1 MGRGT
6 AGGHPARLP
15 ELLIARPI
23 LPASAD
29 PGPVPGG
36 AQAGCRG
43 AGPGRLPGRGQRCFP
58 ELPWAQP
65 GLHRVCGAGPG
76 VPVVCRQ
83 DLRVTSGH
91 RRLCPSQTQSSAS
104 SSPRQGH
111 LGLVTGGHTGI
122 LTTPRH
128 WLAGSCAD
136 RAGAQPLWTPRC
148 PGPAP
153 APTSASAPAV
163 GHRPPGHSGTL
174 RTSGP
179 RTFRADGARGPVR
192 SGLAAPRPTG
202 GRGRRTSQ
210 KIPVLCGDPSPK
222 TLGPSQVSDS
232 AL

>member
-15 ELLIARPI
+15 ELLIAGPI

-91 RRLCPSQTQSSAS
+91 RRLCLSQTQSSAS

-111 LGLVTGGHTGI
+111 LGLVTGGHTRY
-122 LTTPRH
+122 TDHPST
-128 WLAGSCAD
+128 LAGGVLRRPRGSSAPPD
-136 RAGAQPLWTPRC
+136 SEVPRPGAGPHERFH
-148 PGPAP
+148 PGRWP
-153 APTSASAPAV
+153 SASWAQRDPQNLRAADL
-163 GHRPPGHSGTL
+163 PG
-174 RTSGP
+174 
-179 RTFRADGARGPVR
+179 
-192 SGLAAPRPTG
+192 
-202 GRGRRTSQ
+202 
-210 KIPVLCGDPSPK
+210 
-222 TLGPSQVSDS
+222 
-232 AL
+232 